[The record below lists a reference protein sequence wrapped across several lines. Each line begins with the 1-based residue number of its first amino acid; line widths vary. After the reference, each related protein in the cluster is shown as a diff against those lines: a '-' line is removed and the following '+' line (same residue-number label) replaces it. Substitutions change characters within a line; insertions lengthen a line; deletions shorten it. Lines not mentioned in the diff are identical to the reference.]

1 MSGLKERR
9 FKHRESALVVQ
20 AIKAL
25 GKERVDQRIVEKTRR
40 QLDPETRKRVLRDT
54 RTVTGWIYRIIKQV
68 CSESD

>member
-1 MSGLKERR
+1 M
-9 FKHRESALVVQ
+9 VQ